1 MKLTKREKILLY
13 FLLCF
18 ILVIGGLFVLVLPT
32 MQAKNEAELA
42 YESANRE
49 LENLKNTIIEYGDLD
64 AAIQD
69 TQNKINEVKGK
80 FYQPMVNEDIDKLL
94 KDKMLTYSLTPLSM
108 SISDPVEVVL
118 NMYQEQAET
127 SSATNTGEDSDGTEQ
142 ADTATLGLV
151 SVSITF
157 GGDTVNL
164 GNLVDDIRAME
175 ATQVGSLSY
184 DASSADTPMSISFKL
199 YIIK

>member
-18 ILVIGGLFVLVLPT
+18 VLAIGGLFVLVLPT
-32 MQAKNEAELA
+32 MQAKNDAEVS
-42 YESANRE
+42 YSSAKLE
-49 LENLKNTIIEYGDLD
+49 LESLKSTIVEYGDLD

-69 TQNKINEVKGK
+69 TQKQIDDLKHK
-80 FYQPMVNEDIDKLL
+80 FYAPMVNEDIDKLL

-118 NMYQEQAET
+118 TPFQEKSTENEGA
-127 SSATNTGEDSDGTEQ
+127 NTTAQEN
-142 ADTATLGLV
+142 TATLGLV
-151 SVSITF
+151 SVSVSF
-157 GGDTVNL
+157 SGNTVNL
-164 GNLVDDIRAME
+164 ANLVDDIRAME

-184 DASSADTPMSISFKL
+184 NASGDDNPLSISFKL
-199 YIIK
+199 YVMK

>member
-18 ILVIGGLFVLVLPT
+18 VLVIGGLFVLVLPT
-32 MQAKNEAELA
+32 MQAKNDAEVS
-42 YESANRE
+42 YSSAKLE
-49 LENLKNTIIEYGDLD
+49 LESLKSTIVEYGDLD

-69 TQNKINEVKGK
+69 TQKQIDDLKQK
-80 FYQPMVNEDIDKLL
+80 FYAPMVNEDIDKLL

-118 NMYQEQAET
+118 TPFQEKSTEDEEA
-127 SSATNTGEDSDGTEQ
+127 NTTAQEN
-142 ADTATLGLV
+142 TATLGLV
-151 SVSITF
+151 SVSVSF
-157 GGDTVNL
+157 SGNTVNL
-164 GNLVDDIRAME
+164 ANLVDDIRAME

-184 DASSADTPMSISFKL
+184 NASGDDNPLSISFKL
-199 YIIK
+199 YVMK

>member
-18 ILVIGGLFVLVLPT
+18 VLAIGGLFVLVLPT
-32 MQAKNEAELA
+32 MQAKNDAEVS
-42 YESANRE
+42 YSSAKLE
-49 LENLKNTIIEYGDLD
+49 LESLKSTIVEYGDLD

-69 TQNKINEVKGK
+69 TQKQIDDLKQK
-80 FYQPMVNEDIDKLL
+80 FYAPMVNEDIDKLL

-118 NMYQEQAET
+118 TPFQEKSTEDEEA
-127 SSATNTGEDSDGTEQ
+127 NTTAQEN
-142 ADTATLGLV
+142 TATLGLV
-151 SVSITF
+151 SVSVSF
-157 GGDTVNL
+157 SGNTVNL
-164 GNLVDDIRAME
+164 ANLVDDIRAME

-184 DASSADTPMSISFKL
+184 NASGDDNPLSISFKL
-199 YIIK
+199 YVMK